1 MQLVEQHVIKRGDP
15 RWRKIDEAAF
25 ASKNLYNAANYMV
38 RQSFIFDHIYLDNVK
53 VFHLIKHTPAY
64 KSLPAKV
71 SNDIL
76 RQLHK
81 NWKSYFAAVKA
92 YNEDPSKFLGHSKL
106 PKYKDKQKGRNILI
120 YDIQALSKKEL
131 RKGIVKPSQGLAK
144 N

>member
-15 RWRKIDEAAF
+15 RWQKIDEAAF
-25 ASKNLYNAANYMV
+25 ASKNLYNAANYIV

-64 KSLPAKV
+64 KALPAKV

-92 YNEDPSKFLGHSKL
+92 YNEDPSKFWVHPKL

-120 YDIQALSKKEL
+120 YDIQAT
-131 RKGIVKPSQGLAK
+131 
-144 N
+144 